1 MSEEHEQSR
10 QFLLPPPLYPHNP
23 SSVPEHSN
31 TESQSLFAPSFST
44 STLFPSSPCYPEVH
58 DGKSVKLPEP
68 LILEIG
74 STISK
79 HWEQRQRNT
88 SGILRRYPTRRIKLV
103 HGTVL
108 SVDYP
113 VPSAIR
119 NAVQAKYRDLEGD
132 PSEEF
137 THMRCEKLKP
147 IFDIQY

>member
-1 MSEEHEQSR
+1 MSEEHEQPG

-23 SSVPEHSN
+23 SSAPELFN
-31 TESQSLFAPSFST
+31 TQSQLLFAPPFST
-44 STLFPSSPCYPEVH
+44 STLFPSSPCYLEVQ
-58 DGKSVKLPEP
+58 DGKSVKLSEP
-68 LILEIG
+68 LIFETS

-79 HWEQRQRNT
+79 HWEQMQRNT

-119 NAVQAKYRDLEGD
+119 NAVEAKYRDLEGD

-137 THMRCEKLKP
+137 THVRCKKS
-147 IFDIQY
+147 

>member
-1 MSEEHEQSR
+1 MPNQRGSVSDEHDQSR
-10 QFLLPPPLYPHNP
+10 QSLLPPPLHPRTPSGRSEQSSQSYYAP
-23 SSVPEHSN
+23 SSH
-31 TESQSLFAPSFST
+31 T
-44 STLFPSSPCYPEVH
+44 SAVFPSNPCYP
-58 DGKSVKLPEP
+58 DGESVVLSEP
-68 LILEIG
+68 LNLETA
-74 STISK
+74 STTSK
-79 HWEQRQRNT
+79 RWAQRQTHT

-137 THMRCEKLKP
+137 THMRCEKV
-147 IFDIQY
+147 